1 MALNRRDFLRYSAAG
16 FALGIF
22 SSPLN
27 RIPFLRRS
35 LQAASYGPPNKKL
48 IILFQRG
55 GWTGSTR

>member
-22 SSPLN
+22 SPLN

-35 LQAASYGPPNKKL
+35 LQAANFGPPNKKL
-48 IILFQRG
+48 IM
-55 GWTGSTR
+55 